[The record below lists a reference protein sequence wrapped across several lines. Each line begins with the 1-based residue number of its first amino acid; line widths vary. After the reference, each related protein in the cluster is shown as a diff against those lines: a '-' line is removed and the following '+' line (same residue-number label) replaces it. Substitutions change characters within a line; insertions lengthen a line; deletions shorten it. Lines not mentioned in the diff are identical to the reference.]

1 MTGQENKA
9 LSRSNSN
16 TSSGCWFLR
25 KTLTGLL
32 GVPDGEIREAIS
44 HSGDLVAWSS
54 WKKKEYRKWEGET
67 EPGEQED
74 MRIPTTGAEIWRG
87 ERWSTEDTQ
96 RELCH
101 GMHRASSPRGLRR
114 PAVETCVI
122 GSVL

>member
-25 KTLTGLL
+25 KTPTGLL

-67 EPGEQED
+67 EPAEQED
-74 MRIPTTGAEIWRG
+74 MRIPTTGAEIWVGRG
-87 ERWSTEDTQ
+87 GLQKTPSGNFAMECTE
-96 RELCH
+96 H
-101 GMHRASSPRGLRR
+101 PPPGASGNLQWR
-114 PAVETCVI
+114 PA
-122 GSVL
+122 L